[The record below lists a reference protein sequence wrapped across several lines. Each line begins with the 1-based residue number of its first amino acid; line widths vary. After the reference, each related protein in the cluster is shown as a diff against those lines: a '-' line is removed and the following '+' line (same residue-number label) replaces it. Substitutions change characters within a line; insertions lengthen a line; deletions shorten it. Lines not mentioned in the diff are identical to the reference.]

1 MPFSLDSALAIW
13 QRTPAAL
20 DALLRD
26 LPESLL
32 HANEGPD
39 TFSSFDVIGHLIDG
53 EESDWMVR
61 ARLILAQG
69 SERTF
74 VPFDRFRHR
83 RRNAGRSI
91 GALLDEFAELR
102 RANLVEL
109 RSWQLTPPQLSLTG
123 IHPAFGEVTLR
134 QLLATWMVHD
144 LGHIAQVARVI
155 AKQQRDEVG
164 PWIAFLPVLSDRP
177 VPAS

>member
-13 QRTPAAL
+13 HRTPAVL

-26 LPESLL
+26 LPEPLL

-53 EESDWMVR
+53 EETDWMAR

-69 SERTF
+69 TERTF
-74 VPFDRFRHR
+74 VPFDRYRHR
-83 RRNAGRSI
+83 TRNAGRPI
-91 GALLDEFAELR
+91 GALLDEFAMLRSANLAELR
-102 RANLVEL
+102 GWA
-109 RSWQLTPPQLSLTG
+109 LTPTQLEFTG
-123 IHPAFGEVTLR
+123 LHPTFGEVTLR

-144 LGHIAQVARVI
+144 LGHLAQVARVM
-155 AKQQRDEVG
+155 AKRHRDDVG
-164 PWIAFLPVLSDRP
+164 PWVAFLPVLSDRP